1 MTKQEQSDMWK
12 AEIEKGLN
20 KVKELRMQ
28 LKPVEFTSKLWET
41 YQGAYGDVRE
51 DVAFLFCPKELI
63 PDTEKLRRLD
73 DEEKDSYEIIFDN
86 LSENLTHQLS
96 LYHASYLVMPYLA
109 LLLELKRQEG
119 DFDWQMKV
127 IVLAGDVLA
136 TDIPYCGG

>member
-86 LSENLTHQLS
+86 LSQNLPPAS
-96 LYHASYLVMPYLA
+96 L
-109 LLLELKRQEG
+109 
-119 DFDWQMKV
+119 
-127 IVLAGDVLA
+127 
-136 TDIPYCGG
+136 IPAKEPDREILTGR